1 MTDTDTEKV
10 RILIVDDVP
19 ANLTALEAVLAGPTT
34 EIVKAAS
41 ADEALR
47 HLLEEEFAAILLDV
61 KMPGMDGF
69 ELAALIRER
78 KLSAST
84 PIIFV
89 TAQARSFDEM
99 YRGYSLGVVDYI
111 LKPFIPDILKFKVA
125 VFLDLYRTR
134 KQLIQ
139 LATHD
144 YLTGLPN
151 RRLLDDFI
159 VRAVARAQRGDK
171 SSLLY
176 MDIDNFKTINDVLGH
191 ETGDEVLKVFAGL
204 CRKELRIE
212 DVMARLGGDEFAVL
226 LDGQDRE
233 AATIAAE
240 RLRSAVADHP
250 FVPGGEKFRITLCI
264 GLIEIDGSLDRI
276 ELLARADQAMY
287 RAKQNGRNRVMLA
300 EE

>member
-1 MTDTDTEKV
+1 MIDTDTEKV

-34 EIVKAAS
+34 EIVKASS

-61 KMPGMDGF
+61 KMPGMDGL
-69 ELAALIRER
+69 ELAAMIRER

-89 TAQARSFDEM
+89 TAHARSFGEM

-144 YLTGLPN
+144 YLTGLQN

-176 MDIDNFKTINDVLGH
+176 MDMDNFKTINDVLGH

-204 CRKELRIE
+204 CREELRTE

-233 AATIAAE
+233 AATVAAD
-240 RLRSAVADHP
+240 RLRSVVADYP